1 MPKKLS
7 VYFRDAFEPGEFD
20 RLTALVIR
28 TLRSEFSDFI
38 VHTDVVEKY
47 REPFIVYVYGLWGD
61 DNGQSVADTASK
73 TVERLL
79 SNVSW
84 RKAHQPAP
92 PIPEER
98 RLSVVVEQPPIE
110 PEE

>member
-1 MPKKLS
+1 MSKKIS
-7 VYFRDAFEPGEFD
+7 VCFRDAFEPGEFD
-20 RLTALVIR
+20 RLTELVIR
-28 TLRSEFSDFI
+28 TLRSEFPGFI

-47 REPFIVYVYGLWGD
+47 RELFIVYVYGLWGD
-61 DNGQSVADTASK
+61 DSGQSVADTASK

-84 RKAHQPAP
+84 RKAYQPAP
-92 PIPEER
+92 PIYEER
-98 RLSVVVEQPPIE
+98 RLPVVVEQPPIE